1 MKTSIQPNQP
11 GQSRRKGLFAGAC
24 LLFAA
29 AALLVAYFAFM
40 TTRQAVASWEMTQLE
55 GLALTNPTS
64 QAPVATGAA
73 SGEDPAIPVILP
85 QPNPWNGASRVTVLV
100 MGVDYR
106 DWEKQEGPPRS
117 DTMIL
122 FTVDPLSH
130 TAGILS
136 IPRDLWVDIPGMGY
150 NKINT
155 AYRFGDLYKVPGGG
169 PGLAMKTVSNF
180 LGVPVDFYA
189 QIDFYAFEKFINK
202 IGGIDVNIP
211 AKITVDP
218 LGPNNTVI
226 LKPGLRHL
234 NGAVALAY
242 ARNRYTANDDY
253 DRSQRQHQV
262 IFAIRDKVLSLD
274 TLPVLISRAPDLYR
288 QLSKGIRTNLSL
300 DQAIQLAW
308 LAQQIPPEAIQS
320 RVIGPQEVTFEK
332 SPDGQDID
340 KPITA
345 KIRLLRDEMF
355 MDSSSTG
362 PSKQGLSAEQ
372 LVAAEAPVVRLV
384 NDSGTEPLGEQAAA
398 YLQKHGI
405 QVKEVKV
412 SAAAAGKTKIINFTG
427 KPYTLQ
433 YLVSL
438 LAIQPD
444 GITSQYEPGSPV
456 DFEIQIGKDWKI
468 P

>member
-1 MKTSIQPNQP
+1 
-11 GQSRRKGLFAGAC
+11 
-24 LLFAA
+24 
-29 AALLVAYFAFM
+29 
-40 TTRQAVASWEMTQLE
+40 
-55 GLALTNPTS
+55 
-64 QAPVATGAA
+64 
-73 SGEDPAIPVILP
+73 
-85 QPNPWNGASRVTVLV
+85 
-100 MGVDYR
+100 
-106 DWEKQEGPPRS
+106 
-117 DTMIL
+117 
-122 FTVDPLSH
+122 
-130 TAGILS
+130 
-136 IPRDLWVDIPGMGY
+136 PGMGY

-189 QIDFYAFEKFINK
+189 QVDFYAFEKFINK

-218 LGPNNTVI
+218 LGPNNTVT
-226 LKPGLRHL
+226 LKPGKRHL

-274 TLPVLISRAPDLYR
+274 TLPVLISRAPELYR

-362 PSKQGLSAEQ
+362 PSKQGLSPEQ

-384 NDSGTEPLGEQAAA
+384 NNSGTEPLGEQAAA

-412 SAAAAGKTKIINFTG
+412 SAEAAGKTKIINFTG

-438 LAIQPD
+438 LAIQSD
-444 GITSQYEPGSPV
+444 GITSRYEPGSPV